1 MHVVERKEIMSSRPR
16 WVVWIAVAWIGSP
29 ICAAQDQREW
39 SESQI
44 VERFLTLSPQAQE
57 LRARVSLAEAEAKT
71 RTVYP
76 NPTVSYS
83 REGAGYNEFFEA
95 SQKLPLNGRIRYLR
109 DAGSGAVSVADANRE
124 AVLWSLRTDLR
135 VSFYRMVA
143 AQERVR
149 LLMASANEVEQ
160 LIRILRQRE
169 QEGEGSRYDRVRAER
184 ELAELRTEGIA
195 AQALIAAAR
204 GKIAGFLPESTQM
217 ESVRG
222 ALLVPLEPPSLQ
234 DLMARAI
241 DSRADYRAEQKSLV
255 RYQLE
260 EQAARRLRI
269 PDPEI
274 SAGVKRA
281 DVVSGTGP
289 NPFSDVTRTGVVFSL
304 SVPLPLFNSGRYEVG
319 LYQAEQSQ
327 AKTRTAV
334 VVRQMQTEI
343 QGAREVLTIRREA
356 LVAYQRELA
365 SEGAELTRITRVAYE
380 EGEVGILELLDSLRV
395 NRLASLRLLE
405 LQATVREAFIE
416 LERVVGAELTDGEV
430 RP

>member
-1 MHVVERKEIMSSRPR
+1 MSSRPR
-16 WVVWIAVAWIGSP
+16 WVVWIAVVCIGSA
-29 ICAAQDQREW
+29 ICSAQDQREW
-39 SESQI
+39 SESQV

-57 LRARVSLAEAEAKT
+57 LRARVSLAEAEART

-95 SQKLPLNGRIRYLR
+95 SQTLPLNGRIRYLR
-109 DAGSGAVSVADANRE
+109 DAGSAAVSVADANRE
-124 AVLWSLRTDLR
+124 SVLWSLRTDLR

-143 AQERVR
+143 AQERAR
-149 LLMASANEVEQ
+149 LLAASTGEVEQ

-184 ELAELRTEGIA
+184 ELAELRTDGIA
-195 AQALIAAAR
+195 ANALIAAAR
-204 GKIAGFLPESTQM
+204 GRISGFLPEGTQV

-222 ALLVPLEPPSLQ
+222 ALLVLLEPPSLQ

-241 DSRADYRAEQKSLV
+241 NSRADYRAEQKSLV

-260 EQAARRLRI
+260 EQAARRLRM

-289 NPFSDVTRTGVVFSL
+289 NPFSTRTGVVFSL
-304 SVPLPLFNSGRYEVG
+304 NIPLPVFNSGRYEVAR
-319 LYQAEQSQ
+319 YQAEQTQ
-327 AKTRTAV
+327 AKTRAAV
-334 VVRQMQTEI
+334 VARQMQTEI

-395 NRLASLRLLE
+395 NRLASVRLLE
-405 LQATVREAFIE
+405 LQAGVREAFIE
-416 LERVVGAELTDGEV
+416 LERAVGAELTSGEV

>member
-1 MHVVERKEIMSSRPR
+1 MSSCPR
-16 WVVWIAVAWIGSP
+16 WVVWIAVACIGSA
-29 ICAAQDQREW
+29 ICSAQDQWEW
-39 SESQI
+39 SESQV

-57 LRARVSLAEAEAKT
+57 LRARVSLTEAEAKT

-95 SQKLPLNGRIRYLR
+95 SQTLPLNGRIRYLR
-109 DAGSGAVSVADANRE
+109 DVGSAVVSVADANRE
-124 AVLWSLRTDLR
+124 AVLWSMQTDLR

-149 LLMASANEVEQ
+149 LLTASVGEVEQ

-184 ELAELRTEGIA
+184 ELAELRTDGIA
-195 AQALIAAAR
+195 ANALIAAAR
-204 GKIAGFLPESTQM
+204 GRISGFLPEGTQV

-222 ALLVPLEPPSLQ
+222 ALLVSLEPPSLQ

-241 DSRADYRAEQKSLV
+241 YSRADYRAEQKSLV

-260 EQAARRLRI
+260 ERAARRLRI

-289 NPFSDVTRTGVVFSL
+289 NPFADVTRTGVVFSL
-304 SVPLPLFNSGRYEVG
+304 SVPLPMFNSGRYEVAR
-319 LYQAEQSQ
+319 YQAEQSQ

-334 VVRQMQTEI
+334 VARQIQAEI

-356 LVAYQRELA
+356 LAAYQRELA

-405 LQATVREAFIE
+405 LQAGVREAFIE
-416 LERVVGAELTDGEV
+416 LERVVGAELTNGEV